1 MHILKLRL
9 GLSLSSLLS
18 SFGVATRDYLH
29 SEENA
34 PPRFAF
40 FVLFPLFLVLI
51 YPLLSSCSSIYLIS
65 RSFFFLLCYSL
76 LRPSKQSLQLLGLQS
91 RFLLFRG

>member
-9 GLSLSSLLS
+9 RLSLSSLLS

-34 PPRFAF
+34 RRGLRF
-40 FVLFPLFLVLI
+40 
-51 YPLLSSCSSIYLIS
+51 SC
-65 RSFFFLLCYSL
+65 FFLYSL
-76 LRPSKQSLQLLGLQS
+76 S
-91 RFLLFRG
+91 